1 MIEHPYLIK
10 RKNRRFLEK
19 SHCEHSYSLQHSV
32 RFTPSDRTPIISLIS
47 TYGWAINE
55 IHTCVH
61 IYRFDTE
68 VSIRRPIDVHRGLSC
83 CITFERHW
91 DRKVD
96 IRTQRN
102 SCMVSHIIQHCWHV
116 ETVIIKRLSLR
127 LAVYFPQIYRSLY
140 SRLLGTRPLA
150 ILLALHRPSPIRLLL
165 LACVWYYLSAQGNQC
180 QARSDVGN

>member
-1 MIEHPYLIK
+1 MQYADRSEYKQRIPTFSIHVDIISSFITSCLLFLQRIK
-10 RKNRRFLEK
+10 TDADEASKPRSRF
-19 SHCEHSYSLQHSV
+19 SV
-32 RFTPSDRTPIISLIS
+32 VHTPI
-47 TYGWAINE
+47 N
-55 IHTCVH
+55 C
-61 IYRFDTE
+61 DC
-68 VSIRRPIDVHRGLSC
+68 LSC

-91 DRKVD
+91 DRKVG
-96 IRTQRN
+96 IRTQLN

-116 ETVIIKRLSLR
+116 ETVMIIKRLSLR

-140 SRLLGTRPLA
+140 SLLLGTRPLA